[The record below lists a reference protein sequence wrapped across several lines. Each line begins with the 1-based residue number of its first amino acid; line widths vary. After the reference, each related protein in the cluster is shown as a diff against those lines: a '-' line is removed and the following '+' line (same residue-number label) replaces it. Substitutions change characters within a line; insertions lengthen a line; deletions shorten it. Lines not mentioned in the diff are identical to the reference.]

1 MLGIVLLVL
10 VALIV
15 VVVVL
20 TFGVRRSSGSARSHS
35 ARRRS

>member
-15 VVVVL
+15 IVVVL
-20 TFGVRRSSGSARSHS
+20 VLGVRRTTGPATRHS
-35 ARRRS
+35 ARRRH

>member
-15 VVVVL
+15 IVVVL
-20 TFGVRRSSGSARSHS
+20 VLGVRRSTESARRHS
-35 ARRRS
+35 ARRRF

>member
-15 VVVVL
+15 VVAGL
-20 TFGVRRSSGSARSHS
+20 LLGVRRSTGPARRYS
-35 ARRRS
+35 ARRRN

>member
-15 VVVVL
+15 IVVVL
-20 TFGVRRSSGSARSHS
+20 TLGVRRSTGSARRYS
-35 ARRRS
+35 ARRRF